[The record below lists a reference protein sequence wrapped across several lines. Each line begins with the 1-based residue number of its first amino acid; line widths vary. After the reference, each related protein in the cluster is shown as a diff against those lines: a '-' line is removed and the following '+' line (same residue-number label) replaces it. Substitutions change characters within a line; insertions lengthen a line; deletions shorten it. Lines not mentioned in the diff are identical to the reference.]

1 MAVPLTKEER
11 ERLLEW
17 AQEIWEEG
25 IGEPALMGHA
35 LEIMRYE
42 ETINELEDR
51 LRGVRI
57 GRG

>member
-1 MAVPLTKEER
+1 MAVLLTKEER
-11 ERLLEW
+11 EKLLEW
-17 AQEIWEEG
+17 AKGIWDEG
-25 IGEPALMGHA
+25 TEEPALMGHA